1 MKLTVKE
8 VEKIA
13 NLARLGLN
21 DREKE
26 KFADQLSLILDYV
39 DQLKEV
45 DTTNVKPIA
54 QITGLENVMR
64 NDKIEALKP
73 EMTKNLISQAPE
85 AQDNLIKT
93 SAVFE

>member
-21 DREKE
+21 DQEKE